1 MRMDGYLGE
10 RRQAA
15 RAALNRSTQSSLTW
29 NSFPSGSANQK
40 IVPHSSFLTGR
51 AILTPFLRSR
61 ASSFL
66 ASFVEKRYPVF
77 PFSGRESGQRWRRTF
92 EPRGPTVTQCGQDV
106 TTRKP
111 ILSFQNFVAFFSFR
125 TTTATVSNLSMQTRI
140 EMGGISLRCN
150 PSGNRG
156 VNLNES

>member
-51 AILTPFLRSR
+51 VSLTPFLRSR

-92 EPRGPTVTQCGQDV
+92 EPRGPTVTQWGHEA
-106 TTRKP
+106 TTPKP
-111 ILSFQNFVAFFSFR
+111 TLSFQNFVAFFSSR
-125 TTTATVSNLSMQTRI
+125 TTTATVSNLSMDA
-140 EMGGISLRCN
+140 GIGR
-150 PSGNRG
+150 
-156 VNLNES
+156 